1 MPPVR
6 ISICIC
12 SCQRPEPLRTALSSL
27 AHIQV
32 PPGTQTT
39 VTVVDND
46 PARSAEPVVAELIS
60 SFPLPLDY
68 CLEPRR
74 GIPFA
79 RNMCIQEA
87 HRLEADYLVFIDD
100 DEWVEADWLIQ
111 LYGYACSVG
120 GTAII
125 SGKVVSQLPP
135 DADPNL
141 SNFFKR
147 KHYSTGERRR
157 YCATNNVLIPITVTR
172 DHGLRFDEGRPFAG
186 GEDTLFFTEAT
197 ARGFDILSC
206 AEAVVYEG
214 IPANRLSLRWLSR
227 RKYTVGI
234 TQAVQKEITGQPRMR
249 IIISGI
255 VQLLAALPMSLVFFL
270 LGQKLKCYRSW
281 LKACRSAGIIGG
293 VLGAEA
299 SFYRVIDK

>member
-1 MPPVR
+1 MPTVR

-27 AHIQV
+27 ARIQV

-46 PARSAEPVVAELIS
+46 PARSAKSVVTGLAE
-60 SFPLPLDY
+60 SFPLPLSY
-68 CLEPRR
+68 RLEPRR

-87 HRLEADYLVFIDD
+87 HKAEADYLVFIDD
-100 DEWVEADWLIQ
+100 DEWVEADWLLQ
-111 LYGYACSVG
+111 LYGYARSVG

-141 SNFFKR
+141 SKFFKR
-147 KHYSTGERRR
+147 KHYKTGKRRR
-157 YCATNNVLIPITVTR
+157 YCATNNVLIPTTVTR
-172 DHGLRFDEGRPFAG
+172 DQGLRFDEGRPFAG

-197 ARGFDILSC
+197 ARGFSILSC

-214 IPANRLSLRWLSR
+214 IPASRLSLRWLSR

-234 TQAVQKEITGQPRMR
+234 TQAVQKEITGQSRVK
-249 IIISGI
+249 IITSGFA
-255 VQLLAALPMSLVFFL
+255 QLVVALPMSFGFFL